1 MKISVIIP
9 YVSEIQYL
17 QDCLDSLLTQK
28 TSMEVCIVAKQT
40 PELQE
45 VLQPYDGQLQ
55 ICMVDTGE
63 VVSTGAARNA
73 GVCRASGEYIYF
85 MDCDDYLYGQTI
97 DILAEQMEKHPM
109 DALCGRMVPTW
120 YKRSY
125 TLENPP
131 AQLGTEAEENSEN
144 SQVGDENP
152 ADEMLQNQKQKVQEP
167 QPSSLMEREME
178 GKLADISALHILV
191 SRACI
196 RDNNLQ
202 FDEDTRYCGDWK
214 FVAGLLS
221 ACDEIRFVEE
231 SVYIK
236 RKHNDPVHLPS
247 LTQEKNDTRFEDIT
261 EAYQRL
267 TESDMTDSVR
277 NLFGEK
283 LLDWYLAEVLPMLYK
298 GGEDWRG
305 QRFQTMQLLA
315 AEMSEEVI
323 KTYSGIDK
331 RAIKKLRAGDVTGS
345 TKMAKRSLVRKNLR
359 AMWKKK
365 KERLSFLHRNVFSR
379 LPLKEDI
386 IVFESFF
393 GRSYSDNP
401 KYIYEYIQK
410 QYPGKY
416 KCIWSVKGKF
426 DVPYGAKKVRRM
438 SFAYAY
444 YMSVAKY
451 FVFNVRQP
459 VWFVKRPGMQFM
471 ETWHGTPLKK
481 LFFDIDEIYS
491 ASPGVKERVYIQGK
505 DWDYFI
511 SPNAFSTRAFTSS
524 FMYEKPFLECGY
536 PRNDIL
542 YAPDKEEI
550 AGKLREELGIPADK
564 KTILYA
570 PTWRDDEFYGAGE
583 YKFEL
588 KLDMQ
593 KMKEA
598 LGQEYVILLR
608 THYYIAD
615 RLELTGME
623 GFAYNVSNYED
634 ISRLY
639 LISDVCITDYSSVFF
654 DYANL
659 RRPILFYTYD
669 FEKYKNVLRGFYL
682 DMEKDLPGPLLYDT
696 DQVIERLCNLE
707 DTIAEYAERY
717 ETFYHAYCEWDDGN
731 ASATAAETLLSK

>member
-40 PELQE
+40 PELQG
-45 VLQPYDGQLQ
+45 VLQFYDGQLQ

-63 VVSTGAARNA
+63 IVSTGAARNA
-73 GVCRASGEYIYF
+73 GVRRASGEYIYF

-97 DILAEQMEKHPM
+97 DILAEQMEKHPV

-131 AQLGTEAEENSEN
+131 AQLCEET
-144 SQVGDENP
+144 
-152 ADEMLQNQKQKVQEP
+152 QEK
-167 QPSSLMEREME
+167 SLVEREAE
-178 GKLADISALHILV
+178 GKLADISALHILI
-191 SRACI
+191 SRACVEAN
-196 RDNNLQ
+196 RLR

-214 FVAGLLS
+214 FVAGLLA
-221 ACDEIRFVEE
+221 ACEGIDLVQDSI
-231 SVYIK
+231 YIK

-247 LTQEKNDTRFEDIT
+247 LSQEKSDKRFSDTT
-261 EAYQRL
+261 EAYRRL
-267 TESDMTDSVR
+267 AGMDMTEPVKI
-277 NLFGEK
+277 LFAK
-283 LLDWYLAEVLPMLYK
+283 KFLDWYLEEILPMLYK
-298 GGEDWRG
+298 GGQDWRG
-305 QRFQTMQLLA
+305 ERFQTMQELA
-315 AEMSEEVI
+315 SEMPETVLAS
-323 KTYSGIDK
+323 YRGIER
-331 RAIKKLRAGDVTGS
+331 RAVKKLFAGDADGS
-345 TKMAKRSLVRKNLR
+345 TKMAKRSLIRKNLR

-379 LPLKEDI
+379 LPLKENV

-401 KYIYEYIQK
+401 KYIYEYIQRT
-410 QYPGKY
+410 YPGKY

-426 DVPYGAKKVRRM
+426 DVPHGAKKVRRM
-438 SFAYAY
+438 SVAYAY

-459 VWFVKRPGMQFM
+459 VWFVKRPGMRFM

-542 YAPDKEEI
+542 YAPDKEDI
-550 AGKLREELGIPADK
+550 AKKLRAELGIPADK

-623 GFAYNVSNYED
+623 GFAYNVSGYED
-634 ISRLY
+634 VSKLY

-669 FEKYKNVLRGFYL
+669 FDKYKNVLRGFYL

-696 DQVIERLCNLE
+696 GQVIDRLRNLE

-717 ETFYHAYCEWDDGN
+717 DTFYHAYCEWDDGN
-731 ASATAAETLLSK
+731 ASATAAETLLSE

>member
-28 TSMEVCIVAKQT
+28 TSMEVCIVGRQT

-45 VLQPYDGQLQ
+45 ILQRYAGQLQ

-63 VVSTGAARNA
+63 LVSTGAARNA
-73 GVCRASGEYIYF
+73 GVRRTSGEYIYF
-85 MDCDDYLYGQTI
+85 IDCDDYLYGQAL
-97 DILAEQMEKHPM
+97 DILAQQMEKHPVH
-109 DALCGRMVPTW
+109 ALCGRMVPTW

-131 AQLGTEAEENSEN
+131 AQLRGDTEEEQPEGGEAENERPENGN
-144 SQVGDENP
+144 AVDK
-152 ADEMLQNQKQKVQEP
+152 NQKP
-167 QPSSLMEREME
+167 LPSSLMEREKE

-196 RDNNLQ
+196 EANGLQ
-202 FDEDTRYCGDWK
+202 FDEETRYCGDWR
-214 FVAGLLS
+214 FVAGLLG
-221 ACDEIRFVEE
+221 ACEEIAFLEDA
-231 SVYIK
+231 VYFK
-236 RKHNDPVHLPS
+236 RKHNDPIHLPS
-247 LTQEKNDTRFEDIT
+247 LTQEKNDGRFEDIT
-261 EAYQRL
+261 AAYERLVKPDMPEAV
-267 TESDMTDSVR
+267 EAMIAGK
-277 NLFGEK
+277 F
-283 LLDWYLAEVLPMLYK
+283 LDWYLTEVLPMLYK
-298 GGEDWRG
+298 EGGDWQG
-305 QRFQTMQLLA
+305 QRFGTMQALA
-315 AEMSEEVI
+315 AGMPEAVFR
-323 KTYSGIDK
+323 TYRGIDK

-365 KERLSFLHRNVFSR
+365 KERLSFMHRNVFSR
-379 LPLKEDI
+379 LPLKEDV

-401 KYIYEYIQK
+401 KYIYEYIQR

-416 KCIWSVKGKF
+416 KCVWSVKGRF

-438 SFAYAY
+438 SLAYAY

-459 VWFVKRPGMQFM
+459 VWFVKRPGMRFM

-491 ASPGVKERVYIQGK
+491 ASPGVKERVYIQGR

-542 YAPDKEEI
+542 YAPDKEEL
-550 AGKLREELGIPADK
+550 AKGLREKLGIPADK

-593 KMKEA
+593 KMKAA
-598 LGQEYVILLR
+598 LGEEYVILLR

-623 GFAYNVSNYED
+623 GFAYNVSSYED
-634 ISRLY
+634 VSELY

-696 DQVIERLCNLE
+696 DAVIERLNNLE
-707 DTIAEYAERY
+707 ETVAEYAERY
-717 ETFYHAYCEWDDGN
+717 ERFYHAYCEWDDGN
-731 ASATAAETLLSK
+731 ASATAAETLLSE